1 MVRPVKPLI
10 PMPIIL
16 AAAQGD
22 ADALTAVIAHYRG
35 YIRYLSRRPCR
46 DALGF
51 DHLYVDEDTLRR
63 LESKLIYAV
72 VTKFKILKEE

>member
-1 MVRPVKPLI
+1 MNSLI
-10 PMPIIL
+10 PMPIIYEAMNGDDL
-16 AAAQGD
+16 AIS
-22 ADALTAVIAHYRG
+22 AVIAHYRG

-51 DHLYVDEDTLRR
+51 EHLYVDEDAQRR

>member
-1 MVRPVKPLI
+1 MHRLI
-10 PMPIIL
+10 PLSIIYD
-16 AAAQGD
+16 AMNGD
-22 ADALTAVIAHYRG
+22 EIAISAVIAHYRG
-35 YIRYLSRRPCR
+35 YIRFLSQRSCR

-51 DHLYVDEDTLRR
+51 EHLYVDEDMQRR